1 LTEDDRL
8 KAVRIHAPGGIDA
21 LRHEDCKEPQLERPA
36 DVTVKL
42 VAAAV
47 NRLDLELRSGADGQF
62 FFPHI
67 LGCDGAGRIEAVGS
81 AVRHLESGDAV
92 CIYPFVHCEECEFCA
107 VKEYHLCA
115 NPHILSQYENG
126 TYAQY
131 ITVPAKSCFPIP
143 FRFSFEEAAAFPL
156 VYTTAW
162 RLLMTQGKLIP
173 GETVL
178 IRGVGGGIA
187 IAALQIAASVGARL
201 IVSSANNEKL
211 ARAKALGSE
220 LTINDQKVDLPK
232 EVRRVTAK
240 HGVDL
245 VVDCVGGADWG
256 KSLACLARGGRLI
269 TCGAI
274 AGANPRSDLRRIF
287 WNHLKIC
294 GATHPSRE
302 EFRQVLKFFAY
313 SGVKPIIDTV
323 YALREAGQAHRLMEQ
338 RRQFGKIVLRTDN

>member
-1 LTEDDRL
+1 V

-21 LRHEDCKEPQLERPA
+21 LSHEDCKEPQLERPA

-47 NRLDLELRSGADGQF
+47 NRLDVQLRSGANGHF

-81 AVRHLESGDAV
+81 EVSHLKPGDAV
-92 CIYPFVHCEECEFCA
+92 CTYPFVDCEECEFCA

-115 NPHILSQYENG
+115 NPHILSHCENG

-143 FRFSFEEAAAFPL
+143 FEFSFEEAAAFPL

-187 IAALQIAASVGARL
+187 TAALQIAASVGARL
-201 IVSSANNEKL
+201 LVSSANDEKL
-211 ARAKALGSE
+211 AKAKALGFE
-220 LTINDQKVDLPK
+220 LTINDQNVDLAK
-232 EVRRVTAK
+232 EVRHLTAK

-245 VVDCVGGADWG
+245 VVDCIGGSDWG
-256 KSLACLARGGRLI
+256 KSLACLARGGRLV

-274 AGANPRSDLRRIF
+274 AGANPPSDLRRIF
-287 WNHLKIC
+287 WNHLKIY

-313 SGVKPIIDTV
+313 SAVKPIIDTV
-323 YALREAGQAHRLMEQ
+323 YALREAGQAQRLMEQ
-338 RRQFGKIVLRTDN
+338 RRHFGKIVLRTDS